1 MIDIDRLAESYW
13 AYRDPAYRE
22 GKVICKWCG
31 MSCDPEEAVQIGDE
45 LYCPDCVDEVKADE
59 IDWAKRHGI
68 DPTTIEGIYE
78 EDIEDDLD

>member
-22 GKVICKWCG
+22 GKVICEWCG
-31 MSCDPEEAVQIGDE
+31 CSCDEEEAVAIGRFE
-45 LYCPDCVDEVKADE
+45 TVCPDCIDEVKADE

-68 DPTTIEGIYE
+68 DPLSIEGIYE
-78 EDIEDDLD
+78 DDLD